1 MPLPRPIATIP
12 YKNETEERI
21 PPFAVLQFTGEAE
34 STDTYITARVT
45 KTDSTGK
52 HFSLDNG
59 KGALASESGAS
70 KYCYGECI
78 KALTGVFWAHY
89 VGTTPPATAW
99 VTEVGPVAGE
109 WYVNDTG
116 SGFVY
121 AGLHDPEN
129 ERIQVMQLSGGGN
142 NCTNIRFQIL
152 VADAVT
158 RTALCVILSR
168 PYGCGIASVP
178 NTVSDGY
185 AIEVCDPAGCFLNDP
200 EEVLVGRDGWAHY
213 MEPIPGSTWCQDG
226 TYELQPE
233 WQVYSLCCQVDR
245 CFL

>member
-1 MPLPRPIATIP
+1 MADPVYGLTSTAAKQVGQVVREVLRTLPP
-12 YKNETEERI
+12 
-21 PPFAVLQFTGEAE
+21 TGRR
-34 STDTYITARVT
+34 TRRVI
-45 KTDSTGK
+45 G
-52 HFSLDNG
+52 
-59 KGALASESGAS
+59 
-70 KYCYGECI
+70 
-78 KALTGVFWAHY
+78 
-89 VGTTPPATAW
+89 
-99 VTEVGPVAGE
+99 
-109 WYVNDTG
+109 
-116 SGFVY
+116 
-121 AGLHDPEN
+121 
-129 ERIQVMQLSGGGN
+129 GGGN

-226 TYELQPE
+226 TYDLQPE